1 MQPVQPVNTTGSQ
14 LLQMPN
20 GQLFMLPSN
29 AYPVVQPVQNQLIT
43 LETVRLQGMSNE
55 AFKEP

>member
-1 MQPVQPVNTTGSQ
+1 MQPVQQVNTTGSQ

-29 AYPVVQPVQNQLIT
+29 AYPVVQPVQNQPIT
-43 LETVRLQGMSNE
+43 LEAVGLQGMSNE